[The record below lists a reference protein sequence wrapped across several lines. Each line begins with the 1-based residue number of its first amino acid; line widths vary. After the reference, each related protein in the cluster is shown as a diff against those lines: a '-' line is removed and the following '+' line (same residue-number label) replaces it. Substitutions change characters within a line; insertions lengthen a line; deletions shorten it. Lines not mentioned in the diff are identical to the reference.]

1 MEAVISSLRA
11 GLARRRR
18 SAKGG
23 PLMHRRFILAV
34 GVLVLLAVGVAWAQ
48 VSANASKYDIA
59 NEMTIKGVVQE
70 VKDFQC
76 PVSGGMGAHLVVKT
90 DKGLVNVHLALSKFL
105 SDYGFSFA
113 KGDEV
118 VIIGVKA
125 KVGDD
130 ENAILARKIERGNQ
144 TLTFRDKDGKPLW

>member
-1 MEAVISSLRA
+1 MKPSFV
-11 GLARRRR
+11 
-18 SAKGG
+18 
-23 PLMHRRFILAV
+23 FAV
-34 GVLVLLAVGVAWAQ
+34 GILLVMSVAWAQ
-48 VSANASKYDIA
+48 APANAPKYDVA
-59 NEMTIKGVVQE
+59 NELTIKGVIDE

-90 DKGLVNVHLALSKFL
+90 EKGLVTVHLALSKFM
-105 SDYGFSFA
+105 SEYGLSFA

-118 VIIGVKA
+118 VITGVKA

-144 TLTFRDKDGKPLW
+144 TFVFRDKQGKPLW

>member
-1 MEAVISSLRA
+1 M
-11 GLARRRR
+11 
-18 SAKGG
+18 K
-23 PLMHRRFILAV
+23 PRFVLAV
-34 GVLVLLAVGVAWAQ
+34 GILLVMSVAWAQ
-48 VSANASKYDIA
+48 APATAPKYDVA
-59 NEMTIKGVVQE
+59 NELTIKGVIDE

-90 DKGLVNVHLALSKFL
+90 EKGLVTVHLALSKFM
-105 SDYGFSFA
+105 SEYGLSFA

-118 VIIGVKA
+118 VITGVKA

-144 TLTFRDKDGKPLW
+144 TFVFRDKQGKPLW

>member
-1 MEAVISSLRA
+1 M
-11 GLARRRR
+11 
-18 SAKGG
+18 K
-23 PLMHRRFILAV
+23 PRFFLAV
-34 GVLVLLAVGVAWAQ
+34 GILLAMSVAWAQ
-48 VSANASKYDIA
+48 APANAPKYDVA
-59 NEMTIKGVVQE
+59 NEVTIKGVIDE

-90 DKGLVNVHLALSKFL
+90 DKGLVTVHLALSKFM
-105 SDYGFSFA
+105 SEYGLSFA

-118 VIIGVKA
+118 VITGVRA

-144 TLTFRDKDGKPLW
+144 TFVFRDKEGKPLW

>member
-1 MEAVISSLRA
+1 M
-11 GLARRRR
+11 
-18 SAKGG
+18 K
-23 PLMHRRFILAV
+23 PRFFLAV
-34 GVLVLLAVGVAWAQ
+34 GILLAMSVAWAQ
-48 VSANASKYDIA
+48 APANAPKYDVA
-59 NEMTIKGVVQE
+59 NEVTIKGVVDE

-90 DKGLVNVHLALSKFL
+90 DKGLVTVHLALSKFM
-105 SDYGFSFA
+105 SEYGLSFA

-118 VIIGVKA
+118 VITGVRG

-144 TLTFRDKDGKPLW
+144 TFVFRDKEGKPLW

>member
-1 MEAVISSLRA
+1 M
-11 GLARRRR
+11 
-18 SAKGG
+18 K
-23 PLMHRRFILAV
+23 PRF
-34 GVLVLLAVGVAWAQ
+34 LLAVGILLAMSVAWAQ
-48 VSANASKYDIA
+48 APANAPKYDVA
-59 NEMTIKGVVQE
+59 NEVTIKGVVDE

-90 DKGLVNVHLALSKFL
+90 DKGLVTVHLALSKFM
-105 SDYGFSFA
+105 SEYGLSFA

-118 VIIGVKA
+118 VITGVKA

-144 TLTFRDKDGKPLW
+144 TFVFRDKEGKALW

>member
-1 MEAVISSLRA
+1 MKQRHV
-11 GLARRRR
+11 
-18 SAKGG
+18 
-23 PLMHRRFILAV
+23 LAV
-34 GVLVLLAVGVAWAQ
+34 SILFLLAVTLSWAQ
-48 VSANASKYDIA
+48 APASAPKYDVTK
-59 NEMTIKGVVQE
+59 EVTIKGVVEE

-90 DKGLVNVHLALSKFL
+90 DKGLVTVHLALSKFL
-105 SDYGFSFA
+105 SEYGFGFA

-118 VIIGVKA
+118 EGTGVKA

-144 TLTFRDKDGKPLW
+144 TFTFRDKAGKPLW

>member
-1 MEAVISSLRA
+1 M
-11 GLARRRR
+11 
-18 SAKGG
+18 K
-23 PLMHRRFILAV
+23 PRFILAA
-34 GVLVLLAVGVAWAQ
+34 GILLAMSVAWAQ
-48 VSANASKYDIA
+48 APANAPKYDVA
-59 NEMTIKGVVQE
+59 NELTIKGVIDE

-90 DKGLVNVHLALSKFL
+90 DKGMVTVHLALSKFM
-105 SDYGFSFA
+105 SEYGLSFA

-118 VIIGVKA
+118 VITGVKA

-144 TLTFRDKDGKPLW
+144 TFVFRDKEGKALW

>member
-1 MEAVISSLRA
+1 M
-11 GLARRRR
+11 
-18 SAKGG
+18 K
-23 PLMHRRFILAV
+23 PRFFLAV
-34 GVLVLLAVGVAWAQ
+34 GILLAMSVAWAQ
-48 VSANASKYDIA
+48 APANAPKYDVA
-59 NEMTIKGVVQE
+59 NEVTIKGVIDE

-90 DKGLVNVHLALSKFL
+90 DKGLVTVHLALSKFM
-105 SDYGFSFA
+105 SEYGLSFA

-118 VIIGVKA
+118 VITGVKA

-144 TLTFRDKDGKPLW
+144 TFVFRDKEGKPLW

>member
-1 MEAVISSLRA
+1 M
-11 GLARRRR
+11 
-18 SAKGG
+18 K
-23 PLMHRRFILAV
+23 PRFILAV
-34 GVLVLLAVGVAWAQ
+34 GILLAMSVAWAQ
-48 VSANASKYDIA
+48 APANAPKYDVA
-59 NEMTIKGVVQE
+59 NEVTIKGVIDE

-90 DKGLVNVHLALSKFL
+90 DKGLVTVHLALSKFM
-105 SDYGFSFA
+105 SEYGLSFA

-118 VIIGVKA
+118 VITGVKA

-144 TLTFRDKDGKPLW
+144 TFVFRDKEGKPLW